1 MKFFY
6 FVALDFYIYLKR
18 YTDNGIKPDVN
29 IPEYDKK
36 IHPNAVR
43 LAALYVFA
51 SIDFSSKLNFGVTCG
66 LSSAVATVGF
76 SISLAIVC
84 MIGKI
89 ASMIVMIKSLFIL
102 SPPCLCGNI

>member
-1 MKFFY
+1 MLHLIF
-6 FVALDFYIYLKR
+6 IYTQAVKR

-36 IHPNAVR
+36 ILPNAVR

-51 SIDFSSKLNFGVTCG
+51 SIDFSSKLNFGVTCR
-66 LSSAVATVGF
+66 LSSMPTTVGF
-76 SISLAIVC
+76 SISLANVC

-89 ASMIVMIKSLFIL
+89 TSMTVMISNRFIFFPF
-102 SPPCLCGNI
+102 SKI